1 MKVGAGV
8 EGAAEYEGLL
18 EGLEEGV
25 PVGFDVGL
33 PVGVKEG
40 VPVGIDVGLPV
51 GVEVGVPV
59 GVDVGLPVGVDDGL
73 LVGVEVGERVVV
85 LTPASLLVKLDK
97 NSLSTLPQNSC
108 SKPIFSLPCGT
119 VRPRLWLWPW
129 TASGRQ
135 SR

>member
-1 MKVGAGV
+1 MKVGDGVIVGRGDTVGAIDSVGLAVKVGAGV

-18 EGLEEGV
+18 LGLEEGV
-25 PVGFDVGL
+25 PVGIG
-33 PVGVKEG
+33 
-40 VPVGIDVGLPV
+40 
-51 GVEVGVPV
+51 VGVPV
-59 GVDVGLPVGVDDGL
+59 GVDDGL
-73 LVGVEVGERVVV
+73 SVGIDVGERVVV
-85 LTPASLLVKLDK
+85 LKAVSLLAKLDK

-119 VRPRLWLWPW
+119 VRPRLWLW